1 MFESLPE
8 PLKKVVEHFASLP
21 GLGPKSAM
29 RIALHLLE
37 IPREKVQSFGRDVF
51 ELRDKLKICETC
63 GAYCNNSPCEICS
76 DPGRDASL
84 LCVVPDW
91 DGLMLIEKTKLFKG
105 TYLVLGGLISPLDG
119 KMSSN
124 LRIELL
130 KKRLSSGKIK
140 EVILALGSTR
150 EAEMTESF
158 LSDFISKG
166 NFNVRITRL
175 AQGIPVGCD
184 LKYVDGETLKQSI
197 CYRQKL

>member
-21 GLGPKSAM
+21 GLGPKSAL
-29 RIALHLLE
+29 RIGLHLLE
-37 IPREKVQSFGRDVF
+37 IPKEKVQSFGRDLF
-51 ELRDKLKICETC
+51 ELRDKLKICESC
-63 GAYCNNSPCEICS
+63 GAYCNNSPCDICS
-76 DPGRDASL
+76 DPSRDRSL

-130 KKRLSSGKIK
+130 KKRLNSGKIK

-158 LSDFISKG
+158 LLDFISQGK
-166 NFNVRITRL
+166 FNVRVTRL

-184 LKYVDGETLKQSI
+184 LKYVDEETLKQSL